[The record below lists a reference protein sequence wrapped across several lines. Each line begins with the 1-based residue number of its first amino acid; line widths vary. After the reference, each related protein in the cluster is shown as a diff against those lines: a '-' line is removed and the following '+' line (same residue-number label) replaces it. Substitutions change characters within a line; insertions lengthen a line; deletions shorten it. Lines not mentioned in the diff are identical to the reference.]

1 MNPTPAVEELA
12 ISIVAKNLNPT
23 LLTREFL
30 VYSGIIPSDWSLAS
44 QPILNSQV
52 AHVAFTNGINISI
65 QMSAVTFSENILAK
79 ARESVIVPT
88 LIRKYVQTLPNIE
101 YQSIGINP
109 SIFFTFDENN
119 ENNARHY
126 ISTRLLAPGEW
137 QQVGNQPVRASL
149 QLAYTLDRGQFNLKI
164 DDVLLRRADNQ
175 PEFAVLFSGNFPSD
189 IQGESPT
196 ERSHHLNQL
205 LNNWQS
211 DLATF
216 REIIYQKFLGVALEN
231 GECDRPSF

>member
-79 ARESVIVPT
+79 TQESVIVPT
-88 LIRKYVQTLPNIE
+88 LIRKYVQTLPNLD

-109 SIFFTFDENN
+109 SIFFTFDEEN
-119 ENNARHY
+119 ENLARHY
-126 ISTRLLAPGEW
+126 IATHLLAPGAW
-137 QQVGNQPVRASL
+137 QQVGNKPLRASL

-175 PEFAVLFSGNFPSD
+175 PEYAVLFSGNFPYE
-189 IQGESPT
+189 IQGESVS
-196 ERSHHLNQL
+196 ERLENINRIL
-205 LNNWQS
+205 KNWQS
-211 DLATF
+211 DLETF
-216 REIIYQKFLGVALEN
+216 QEMVSHKFLSQALDSAEN
-231 GECDRPSF
+231 SHI

>member
-79 ARESVIVPT
+79 TRESVIVPT
-88 LIRKYVQTLPNIE
+88 LIRKYIQTLPNIE

-119 ENNARHY
+119 EKNARHY
-126 ISTRLLAPGEW
+126 ISTRLLAPGAW
-137 QQVGNQPVRASL
+137 QQVGNKPVRASL

-175 PEFAVLFSGNFPSD
+175 PEYAVLFSGNFPSD

-211 DLATF
+211 DLETF
-216 REIIYQKFLGVALEN
+216 RELIYQKFLGVALEN
-231 GECDRPSF
+231 GQCDRSSF